1 MLPAHAVT
9 LLRKEFGYGVPHKLY
24 TYYNVSTKILEM
36 ISLP

>member
-9 LLRKEFGYGVPHKLY
+9 FLRKGFGYAVPHKLY
-24 TYYNVSTKILEM
+24 TYYNVSTKILE